1 MKRLL
6 ATILTILYMAT
17 TVGATVRVHYCMGR
31 LADISLAGDKTC
43 SKCGKE
49 KPAQK
54 SCCRDE
60 YHVIKNSHQH
70 ISSTISADV
79 ATLHATD
86 VLPLIYQPAI
96 EQYIPVA
103 AHKSFTATS
112 PPHQLRSCPIYISVC
127 NWRI

>member
-31 LADISLAGDKTC
+31 LADISLADSKTC
-43 SKCGKE
+43 GKCGKE
-49 KPAQK
+49 KTVKK

-70 ISSTISADV
+70 VSSTISADV
-79 ATLHATD
+79 AAVHATAL
-86 VLPLIYQPAI
+86 LPSKYPQVR

-112 PPHQLRSCPIYISVC
+112 PPDRLRSCPIYISVC